1 MEDHDDL
8 MLSSEIS
15 SENCEVTDADY
26 ETILVLLEKLGM
38 ECKGKTVAYI

>member
-1 MEDHDDL
+1 
-8 MLSSEIS
+8 
-15 SENCEVTDADY
+15 VTDADY